1 MIEKSKFCTDTMKK
15 HFKKELVMTK
25 KHNEGFKNSTKRWI
39 YDNVYVYGDVKVRD
53 HCDIT
58 GKYRDSVHRNCNI
71 NVKLNHKIPFVFHNL
86 NNYDLQLIIQDLGK
100 FNFKINVIPNG
111 LEKCTRFNINNK

>member
-1 MIEKSKFCTDTMKK
+1 
-15 HFKKELVMTK
+15 MTK

-39 YDNVYVYGDVKVRD
+39 YDNVYVDGDVKVRD

-58 GKYRDSVHRNCNI
+58 RKYRDSAHRNCNI
-71 NVKLNHKIPFVFHNL
+71 TVKLNHKIPIVFHNL

-111 LEKCTRFNINNK
+111 LEKCIRFNINNK